1 MNSELEKYL
10 KTEREI
16 SLFRI
21 EYLKKM
27 LPKNEASTKRLLA
40 IEEEFLTIP
49 FEKMSSNLPEL
60 LSALKIFRDSRAA
73 FHDLYKVPKDEEVSL
88 GDSNAIELCLTS
100 LNSEILK
107 ISREIEY
114 FNIKDFRSNG
124 RLLTILLCL
133 SNYLGRTLQDLKDK
147 NINIDHKALLEE
159 ISKKYNQDIFSL
171 YNEIISNPDKTL
183 LPNEDSLRAVSTA
196 KPLENISSKNDPTF
210 FEIRSEK
217 IKRKNLFGFFIPLR
231 HTGRETMRPYHLRLF
246 DEDGFNVSKLFN
258 LQTRSIYL
266 KEKNEYYKFVSIVSL
281 DEIKDN
287 LVLLDRY
294 QLLMKKIFHNKLS
307 GKSGVRIDCEKSS
320 ILASS
325 SRTEDEGLRD
335 AFALGSSIFSNILT
349 KFI

>member
-1 MNSELEKYL
+1 MNPEVEKYL

-49 FEKMSSNLPEL
+49 FEKMSSSLPEL
-60 LSALKIFRDSRAA
+60 LSALKIFRDSRVA
-73 FHDLYKVPKDEEVSL
+73 FHDLYEIPKETVVLPINFNIIGS
-88 GDSNAIELCLTS
+88 CLIA

-107 ISREIEY
+107 IGKEAEY
-114 FNIKDFRSNG
+114 SNIKDFRFNG

-133 SNYLGRTLQDLKDK
+133 SGYLNRTLQDIEDK
-147 NINIDHKALLEE
+147 RLNIDHKELLEE
-159 ISKKYNQDIFSL
+159 ISKKYDQDIFSL
-171 YNEIISNPDKTL
+171 YNEIVSNPDKVL
-183 LPNEDSLRAVSTA
+183 LPNSESLKAVGTA
-196 KPLENISSKNDPTF
+196 KLLENISNESSPTF

-217 IKRKNLFGFFIPLR
+217 IKRKTLFGFFIPSR

-294 QLLMKKIFHNKLS
+294 QFLMKKIFHNKLS
-307 GKSGVRIDCEKSS
+307 GKSGVRIDCKKSS
-320 ILASS
+320 ILTSS

-335 AFALGSSIFSNILT
+335 AFISASAIFSNILT

>member
-1 MNSELEKYL
+1 MNSEVEKYL

-27 LPKNEASTKRLLA
+27 LHKNEASTKRLLA

-60 LSALKIFRDSRAA
+60 LSALKIFRDSRGA
-73 FHDLYKVPKDEEVSL
+73 FHDLYKVPKEEEVSSE
-88 GDSNAIELCLTS
+88 DSNIIGLCLTS

-107 ISREIEY
+107 ISKEVEY
-114 FNIKDFRSNG
+114 SNIKDFRSNG
-124 RLLTILLCL
+124 RLLTTLLCL
-133 SNYLGRTLQDLKDK
+133 SSYLSRTLQDLKDK
-147 NINIDHKALLEE
+147 NLNIDHKDLLEE

-171 YNEIISNPDKTL
+171 YNEVIFNPDKVL
-183 LPNEDSLRAVSTA
+183 LSNEESIRAVSTT
-196 KPLENISSKNDPTF
+196 KQLENISIKSDPTF

-217 IKRKNLFGFFIPLR
+217 IKRKTLFGFFIPSR

-266 KEKNEYYKFVSIVSL
+266 KEKNEYYKFVSIVPL

-294 QLLMKKIFHNKLS
+294 QFLMKKIFHNKLS
-307 GKSGVRIDCEKSS
+307 GKSGVKIDCERSF
-320 ILASS
+320 ILTSS

-335 AFALGSSIFSNILT
+335 AFVLTSAIFSNILT

>member
-1 MNSELEKYL
+1 MNSEVEKYL

-27 LPKNEASTKRLLA
+27 LHKNEASTKRLLA

-60 LSALKIFRDSRAA
+60 LSALKIFRDSRVA
-73 FHDLYKVPKDEEVSL
+73 FHDLYEVPKEEVFL
-88 GDSNAIELCLTS
+88 GDSNTVGLCLTS

-107 ISREIEY
+107 ISKEGEY
-114 FNIKDFRSNG
+114 SNIKDFRSNG
-124 RLLTILLCL
+124 RLLTILLCI
-133 SNYLGRTLQDLKDK
+133 SSYLTRTLRDLKD
-147 NINIDHKALLEE
+147 NNLNIDHKDLLEE

-171 YNEIISNPDKTL
+171 YNEIISNPDKIL
-183 LPNEDSLRAVSTA
+183 LPNKESLRAVNSA
-196 KPLENISSKNDPTF
+196 KPLENISIKNDPIF

-217 IKRKNLFGFFIPLR
+217 IKRKNLFGFFIPSR

-266 KEKNEYYKFVSIVSL
+266 KEKNEYYKFVSIVPL

-294 QLLMKKIFHNKLS
+294 QFLMKKIFHNKLS
-307 GKSGVRIDCEKSS
+307 GKSGIKIDCEKSF
-320 ILASS
+320 ILTSS

-335 AFALGSSIFSNILT
+335 AFVFASAIFSNILT

>member
-1 MNSELEKYL
+1 MNSEVEKYL

-88 GDSNAIELCLTS
+88 GGSNAIELCLTS

-335 AFALGSSIFSNILT
+335 AFTLGSSIFSNILT